1 MSAVILKSG
10 ILAAKHGFST
20 RLGGVSKNE
29 YESLNLGMNRG
40 DDEDKVK
47 ENWRRFM
54 EAAGIPNVPFVCGKQ
69 VHGNNVHIATNKDAR
84 YAYAPG
90 ELIEADGYVTAEKNL
105 PLAIFTADCVP
116 VLMEDTSAGAVGAI
130 HCGWRSTVADIEAE
144 AITKMCELGANLSD
158 IRIAIGPAIESCCF
172 EVGPEV
178 IEAVDELLGTSG
190 GVDTSNSDFYY
201 LKDNGKYM
209 LDLKGVVRC
218 RFMQLGIKPSNI
230 DMVGG
235 CTLCDPKMY
244 YSHRR
249 AGMKRGSLA
258 SMICME

>member
-1 MSAVILKSG
+1 MIMSAVIQKSE

-54 EAAGIPNVPFVCGKQ
+54 EAAEIPDVPFVCGKQ
-69 VHGNNVHIATNKDAR
+69 VHGNNVHIAVSGDAR
-84 YAYAPG
+84 PAYGPG

-116 VLMEDTSAGAVGAI
+116 VLMEDASAGVIGAI
-130 HCGWRSTVADIEAE
+130 HCGWRSTVADIESVAVK
-144 AITKMCELGANLSD
+144 KMCELGASAEN
-158 IRIAIGPAIESCCF
+158 IRIAIGPAIERCCF
-172 EVGPEV
+172 EVGSEV
-178 IEAVDELLGTSG
+178 IEAVLGLLGDFD
-190 GVDTSNSDFYY
+190 GVGQFYN

-218 RFMQLGIKPSNI
+218 RFIQLGIEPVNI

-235 CTLCDPKMY
+235 CTLCDPRLY